1 LVIRPSR
8 GLPPVECSRG
18 VSRFVERVDLPDERQ
33 EGEERTQS
41 GTTISPSSSSTP
53 SASSLSA
60 QAF

>member
-1 LVIRPSR
+1 M
-8 GLPPVECSRG
+8 PPVECSRG